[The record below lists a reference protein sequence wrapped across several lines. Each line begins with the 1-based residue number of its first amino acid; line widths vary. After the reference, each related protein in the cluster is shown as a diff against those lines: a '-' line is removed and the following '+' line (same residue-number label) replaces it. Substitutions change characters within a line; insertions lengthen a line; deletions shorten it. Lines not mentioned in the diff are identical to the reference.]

1 VEGKKMKID
10 LMIGEA
16 EKTFRAEFVSGL
28 VFRKFLELRTKHN
41 LNDMEEEAVEEVVG
55 LIVQAYNNQF
65 TVDEFWS
72 GKDARK
78 IMPTIS
84 EFLQELT
91 TGKESPEGK

>member
-1 VEGKKMKID
+1 MKIN
-10 LMIGEA
+10 LFIGEA

-28 VFRKFLELRTKHN
+28 VFRKFLELRTNHD
-41 LNDMEEEAVEEVVG
+41 LNDMNLETIEEVVG

-65 TVDEFWS
+65 TADEFWT
-72 GKDARK
+72 GMDGRK

-84 EFLQELT
+84 GFLKELT